1 MANQKVGRKELF
13 TLIDDEN
20 LNLTREMGDSKEE
33 RQQVSFCCCLTIKKP
48 LNKSF
53 CELILHLLRQW
64 ISTHIL
70 NMKEMGDI
78 SCWLFLWLTNKI
90 CINCSCFEYQ
100 WVSSRVSFRKKVYLH
115 FLRVSFD
122 FFLWPRTLFFRL
134 ILRKIIGD

>member
-100 WVSSRVSFRKKVYLH
+100 WVSSRVSFRKKTI
-115 FLRVSFD
+115 FTSCVSHLISFYGQEL
-122 FFLWPRTLFFRL
+122 FFFRL